1 MIKDLIK
8 YKESERKS
16 VKDVLLRNKYFQPEG
31 YQIYDHPEAEKP
43 GLCVIITQ
51 AKYHDVIIN
60 GKVNTINFFYYHL
73 LYEFEA

>member
-16 VKDVLLRNKYFQPEG
+16 VKDVLLENKYFQPEG
-31 YQIYDHPEAEKP
+31 YKIYHHPQANKKP

-51 AKYHDVIIN
+51 AKYHNV
-60 GKVNTINFFYYHL
+60 TFYEKIYRNL
-73 LYEFEA
+73 AYEI